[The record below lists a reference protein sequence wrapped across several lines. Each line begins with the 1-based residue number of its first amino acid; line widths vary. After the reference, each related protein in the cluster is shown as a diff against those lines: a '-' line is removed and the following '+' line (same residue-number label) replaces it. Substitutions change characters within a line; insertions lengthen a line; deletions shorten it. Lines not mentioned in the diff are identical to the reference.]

1 MWAYKFIRNET
12 RMQVPTFST
21 FLKQNHDL
29 LKLWCEETH
38 EPVEDRIN
46 FLLRILRFGCYF
58 FLLFILVVAM
68 VDPKDKFYSDECE
81 KR

>member
-1 MWAYKFIRNET
+1 M
-12 RMQVPTFST
+12 PTFST
-21 FLKQNHDL
+21 FLKQNHDI
-29 LKLWCEETH
+29 LKLWIEETH

-46 FLLRILRFGCYF
+46 FLLRILRFAFYF

-68 VDPKDKFYSDECE
+68 VDPKDKFYSDECG